1 MAEAKKTAVK
11 KAAPK
16 KKAEKVVS
24 EKSLHDQLAEKRA
37 DLLGYQKSHAAGE
50 LVNPR
55 AITVARKDI
64 ARIMTKINQEKE
76 GK

>member
-1 MAEAKKTAVK
+1 MAEKKTTAK

-16 KKAEKVVS
+16 KAAVT
-24 EKSLHDQLAEKRA
+24 EKSLQEQLAEKRA
-37 DLLGYQKSHAAGE
+37 DMLGYKKSHAAGE

-55 AITVARKDI
+55 AITATRKDI

>member
-1 MAEAKKTAVK
+1 MAENKKPAVK

-16 KKAEKVVS
+16 KAVAT
-24 EKSLHDQLAEKRA
+24 EKSLQEQLAEKRA

-55 AITVARKDI
+55 AITAARKDI
-64 ARIMTKINQEKE
+64 ARLLTKINAQAKE
-76 GK
+76 SKQ